1 MFDSIFATVQGVIGG
16 IGFVSGALLGAAG
29 SAGAIIPEM
38 FHNVGDIDQWL
49 RLISGIGVILVLIQ
63 APDGLAWLNIEGY
76 HRTMAKVRAQAR
88 PRAEPRPVREL
99 PPVEAQRVRPA
110 VLEVRDL
117 TVRFGGVVAV
127 SDVSFEVHPGEV
139 VGLIGP
145 NGAGKTTIIDAI
157 TGFVRPTTGS
167 IVLDD
172 VAIESLGPSRRARA
186 GIGRSFQS
194 LELFDDM
201 TVYDNLRGRAARR
214 ATRSPT
220 SPTSLH
226 PGDPPLGPAAVAAVK
241 EFDLEDDLD
250 RLPTEL
256 AFGRRRLVAI
266 ARVPSPP
273 RRRCCSSTNPRP
285 VSTTPRPTSSAVSSP
300 AWPRTGGSPCCS
312 SSTTSALVLS
322 ICDRVEALDFG
333 RSIAS
338 GTPAEIA
345 VDDAVITAYLG
356 AHSCTSSARRHRRPA
371 SRGVT

>member
-1 MFDSIFATVQGVIGG
+1 M
-16 IGFVSGALLGAAG
+16 
-29 SAGAIIPEM
+29 
-38 FHNVGDIDQWL
+38 
-49 RLISGIGVILVLIQ
+49 
-63 APDGLAWLNIEGY
+63 
-76 HRTMAKVRAQAR
+76 
-88 PRAEPRPVREL
+88 
-99 PPVEAQRVRPA
+99 RPA
-110 VLEVRDL
+110 VLEVREL

-127 SDVSFEVHPGEV
+127 SDVSFAVHPGEV

-172 VAIESLGPSRRARA
+172 VAIESWGPSRRARA

-201 TVYDNLRGRAARR
+201 TVYDNLRAGSEARDSFAYVTDLAR
-214 ATRSPT
+214 
-220 SPTSLH
+220 

-266 ARVPSPP
+266 ARAIAGAPSVLLLDEPAAGLDDTETLELGHLIT
-273 RRRCCSSTNPRP
+273 RLAKEWGI
-285 VSTTPRPTSSAVSSP
+285 AVLLVEHDV
-300 AWPRTGGSPCCS
+300 G
-312 SSTTSALVLS
+312 LVLS
-322 ICDRVEALDFG
+322 VCDRVEALDFG

-338 GTPAEIA
+338 GTPTEIA
-345 VDDAVITAYLG
+345 VDDAVIVAYLG
-356 AHSCTSSARRHRRPA
+356 VHA
-371 SRGVT
+371 